1 MRLVLA
7 RRDAL
12 ILLGWQVCALLL
24 TGTGYFSQRL
34 AERNVSAP
42 AAQSFANYLLLAL
55 IFVPTLA
62 LTRNR
67 RRRGLT
73 RPKPWH
79 WLLVALADVEGNY
92 LLVLAYRFTDL
103 LSVSLLDAFTVPCVL
118 LLSRCLFG
126 VKYGARQLGAVA
138 LCLAGLAVLLASD
151 ALQRP
156 PSSSAAAATSGAAWL
171 GDVLVLAGA
180 ALYAV
185 SNVAQERL
193 VQTLN
198 AAEYLTHLGAYGA
211 VVSAAQAALLERSQ
225 IQAAWAAADGHV
237 AALEAGFVG
246 CLTGLY
252 LLAAALMRAGST
264 ATTMNLSLLLS
275 DFYSVL
281 VGVGLLGSRPTGW
294 YALAFCC
301 VVGGLLGYHAGSRQK
316 ATAGSPLAEDL
327 LPARVEEG

>member
-12 ILLGWQVCALLL
+12 ILLGWQLCALLL

-62 LTRNR
+62 LTP
-67 RRRGLT
+67 RRRGLQ

-156 PSSSAAAATSGAAWL
+156 PSSSAAETSGAAWL

-193 VQTLN
+193 VQTLD
-198 AAEYLTHLGAYGA
+198 AAEYLAHLGAYGA

-225 IQAAWAAADGHV
+225 IQAAWAAADGRV
-237 AALEAGFVG
+237 AALELGFIG

-281 VGVGLLGSRPTGW
+281 VGVGLLGSRPTAVRARLLLRRGRAAGLPRRQPAEGDGGW
-294 YALAFCC
+294 LAA
-301 VVGGLLGYHAGSRQK
+301 GGGS
-316 ATAGSPLAEDL
+316 ASG
-327 LPARVEEG
+327 EGRGRLT